1 MHRGRGRQSGSEA
14 QTGRRQRGARGPR
27 GSEQLAG
34 SRGGLERSDEDR
46 DDDDRQ
52 EPRRRRPEDR
62 FGEGQFGDGQDWQQP
77 RFLEG
82 SYDQGARAGHGAAE
96 QEAAWA
102 AGGASEPRGRDGRS
116 GERTG
121 PHAGKGPKN
130 YRRSDERIL
139 DDVCQALERHPAIDA
154 SEIEVSCRNGEITLT
169 GSVDTRR
176 TRRLAEEVIEDL
188 PGVRDVHNQLRAIP
202 SAGQT
207 FHGASEPGGGR
218 FTPR

>member
-14 QTGRRQRGARGPR
+14 RPGRRARGARAPR
-27 GSEQLAG
+27 DSEPLAG
-34 SRGGLERSDEDR
+34 SRGGLWRSDEDR
-46 DDDDRQ
+46 GGDDLQEPQ

-62 FGEGQFGDGQDWQQP
+62 FGEGQFGDGRDWQQP
-77 RFLEG
+77 RFLDVRD
-82 SYDQGARAGHGAAE
+82 DQGARAGYGAAE
-96 QEAAWA
+96 QEAAWT
-102 AGGASEPRGRDGRS
+102 AGGAFEPRRGGGAS
-116 GERTG
+116 ERTG

-154 SEIEVSCRNGEITLT
+154 SEIEVSCRNGEITLA

-202 SAGQT
+202 S
-207 FHGASEPGGGR
+207 R
-218 FTPR
+218 